1 MAEFNPAQH
10 EENPLKK
17 YFRQA
22 KVYITLPSKGNFW
35 PQGTIDMP
43 DNGELPVFA
52 MTAKDELTMKTPD
65 ALLNGEAT
73 VSVVESCVPAIKN
86 AWKMPSVDLDTIL
99 IAIRLATYG
108 DKMDIT
114 TTVPNT
120 DIDKS
125 YTLDLRQV
133 LNTLVTNNF
142 NNVLEINGMTVH
154 LRPLTYEEFTEASMK
169 TFEEQ
174 RIFNLVNDDEMSDME
189 KIKKFNQSFR
199 KLTELTVFTI
209 TKSVVKIEVGEDVVT
224 NPDHI
229 REFIENVDKSF
240 YKELSDHLT
249 KEKEKFSI
257 KPLEIHSTDEE
268 IAEGAPAEWT
278 LPIVFDQSNFFA

>member
-10 EENPLKK
+10 EGNPLKK

-22 KVYITLPSKGNFW
+22 KVYITLPSKGDFW
-35 PQGTIDMP
+35 PEGTIDIP
-43 DNGELPVFA
+43 DNGEIPVFA
-52 MTAKDELTMKTPD
+52 MTAKDELTIKTPD

-73 VSVVESCVPAIKN
+73 VSVIESCIPAIKN
-86 AWKMPSVDLDTIL
+86 AWKMPSVDLDTVL

-108 DKMDIT
+108 DKMDIS

-120 DIDKS
+120 TIEKS

-133 LNTLVTNNF
+133 LNTLVTNQFDNVISI
-142 NNVLEINGMTVH
+142 NNMTVH

-174 RIFNLVNDDEMSDME
+174 RIFTLVNDDTMSDVE
-189 KIKKFNQSFR
+189 KMKKFNQSFR

-209 TKSVVKIEVGEDVVT
+209 TKSVVKIEVEDSVVT
-224 NPDHI
+224 NTDHI
-229 REFIENVDKSF
+229 REFIENVDKGF
-240 YKELSDHLT
+240 YKEMSDHLT
-249 KEKEKFSI
+249 NEKEKFSI

-268 IAEGAPAEWT
+268 IDEGAPTEWT

>member
-1 MAEFNPAQH
+1 MAEFNPVNL

-22 KVYITLPSKGNFW
+22 KVYITLPSKGNYW

-43 DNGELPVFA
+43 DNGEIPVFA

-86 AWKMPSVDLDTIL
+86 AWKMPSLDLDTIL

-142 NNVLEINGMTVH
+142 NDVLEINAMKVH

-174 RIFNLVNDDEMSDME
+174 RIFSLVNDDEMSDME
-189 KIKKFNQSFR
+189 KIKKFNQSFK

-209 TKSVVKIEVGEDVVT
+209 TKSVIKIEVGEDVVT

-229 REFIENVDKSF
+229 REFIENVDKNF
-240 YKELSDHLT
+240 YKELSEHLT

-268 IAEGAPAEWT
+268 ITEGAPAEWT